1 MNRRFRLGL
10 LFIAVLP
17 VLKLQAQEQKAQPDI
32 NLRTV
37 EHLSSFAQ
45 TGRFVSDRSAA
56 AAFFRSD
63 HAFTELKGQ
72 LDWRHEDE
80 AFDPA
85 QGNEALGGMFRVE
98 SYLRL
103 APRSAVFAGADYTN
117 GTLRNVRWNSTSDY
131 RLLYPY
137 ILADSIGGD
146 LKQEQYHFYGG
157 YTRMDGRFNYG
168 ITAGYRASQAYRQV
182 DPRPRNITA
191 ELSADLSAGYRSGT
205 YVLGVAGGIRT
216 YKQQQSVDFYDPNG
230 ANTSELHFTGLGTFY
245 RRYSGTSFTDTQYR
259 GTGYHAAL
267 TLVPHDGAGWYA
279 LADYDHWTVD
289 RNLDGLNTATLTTLT
304 VHTLTGGLA
313 CKHPGQHVDWAV
325 KATGAYSV
333 RQGTEHVMGSG
344 DVNDNQPLAGQQLYK
359 SREADAR
366 VEGWWSGNVRQA
378 DGRCAR
384 QWTSGGPMKSM
395 SIRTVGWR

>member
-85 QGNEALGGMFRVE
+85 QGDGALSGMFRVE

-103 APRSAVFAGADYTN
+103 DSRSAVFAGADYTN
-117 GTLRNVRWNSTSDY
+117 GTQRNVRWNSTSDY

-168 ITAGYRASQAYRQV
+168 ITAG
-182 DPRPRNITA
+182 
-191 ELSADLSAGYRSGT
+191 
-205 YVLGVAGGIRT
+205 
-216 YKQQQSVDFYDPNG
+216 
-230 ANTSELHFTGLGTFY
+230 
-245 RRYSGTSFTDTQYR
+245 
-259 GTGYHAAL
+259 
-267 TLVPHDGAGWYA
+267 
-279 LADYDHWTVD
+279 
-289 RNLDGLNTATLTTLT
+289 
-304 VHTLTGGLA
+304 
-313 CKHPGQHVDWAV
+313 
-325 KATGAYSV
+325 
-333 RQGTEHVMGSG
+333 
-344 DVNDNQPLAGQQLYK
+344 
-359 SREADAR
+359 
-366 VEGWWSGNVRQA
+366 
-378 DGRCAR
+378 
-384 QWTSGGPMKSM
+384 
-395 SIRTVGWR
+395 